1 MNENREREFYICL
14 RKISFEREEEN
25 LRKRGVHLMPLMD
38 DAAFRKYT
46 NTTTFNSFEAIFIGD
61 CLSENGML
69 NV

>member
-1 MNENREREFYICL
+1 MNENREFYVCL
-14 RKISFEREEEN
+14 RKISLEREEEN
-25 LRKRGVHLMPLMD
+25 LRKRGVHLMLLMD
-38 DAAFRKYT
+38 DAAFRT